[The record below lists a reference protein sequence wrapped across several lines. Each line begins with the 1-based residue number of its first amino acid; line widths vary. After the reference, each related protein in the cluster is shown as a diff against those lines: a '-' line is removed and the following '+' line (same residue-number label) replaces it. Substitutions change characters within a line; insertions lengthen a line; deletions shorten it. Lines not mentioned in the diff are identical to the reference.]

1 MKQEELKEYYN
12 IYTDVWKLF
21 KKFSSPDRT
30 IVFWESYT
38 AEVEM
43 LDKKYNGSELF
54 RKIVIATTAE
64 LERIER
70 EIKHEP
76 QGGTMAK

>member
-12 IYTDVWKLF
+12 IYTDAWKLF

-30 IVFWESYT
+30 IAFWENYT
-38 AEVEM
+38 AEVGM
-43 LDKKYNGSELF
+43 LDRKYNGSELF

-70 EIKHEP
+70 LSGYKC
-76 QGGTMAK
+76 

>member
-12 IYTDVWKLF
+12 IYTDAWKLF

-30 IVFWESYT
+30 IAFWEDYT

-43 LDKKYNGSELF
+43 LDRKYNGSELF
-54 RKIVIATTAE
+54 RKIVIATTVE
-64 LERIER
+64 LEWIER
-70 EIKHEP
+70 LSDDKC
-76 QGGTMAK
+76 

>member
-1 MKQEELKEYYN
+1 MKMRQEELKEYYN
-12 IYTDVWKLF
+12 IYTDAWKLF

-30 IVFWESYT
+30 IAFWENYT
-38 AEVEM
+38 AEVGM
-43 LDKKYNGSELF
+43 LDRKYNGSELF

-70 EIKHEP
+70 LSGDKC
-76 QGGTMAK
+76 

>member
-30 IVFWESYT
+30 IAFWENYT
-38 AEVEM
+38 AEVGM
-43 LDKKYNGSELF
+43 LDRKYNGSELF

-70 EIKHEP
+70 LSGDKC
-76 QGGTMAK
+76 

>member
-1 MKQEELKEYYN
+1 MRQEELKEYYN
-12 IYTDVWKLF
+12 IYTDAWKLF

-30 IVFWESYT
+30 IAFWENYT
-38 AEVEM
+38 AEVGM
-43 LDKKYNGSELF
+43 LDRKYNGSELF

-70 EIKHEP
+70 LSGDKC
-76 QGGTMAK
+76 

>member
-12 IYTDVWKLF
+12 IYTDAWKLF

-30 IVFWESYT
+30 IAFWENYT
-38 AEVEM
+38 AEVGM
-43 LDKKYNGSELF
+43 LDRKYNGSELF

-70 EIKHEP
+70 LSGDKC
-76 QGGTMAK
+76 

>member
-30 IVFWESYT
+30 IAFWQNYT

-64 LERIER
+64 LEQIER
-70 EIKHEP
+70 LSGDKC
-76 QGGTMAK
+76 

>member
-21 KKFSSPDRT
+21 KKFSSPDGT
-30 IVFWESYT
+30 IAFWKNYT

-43 LDKKYNGSELF
+43 LDKKYNGSELL
-54 RKIVIATTAE
+54 RKIVITTTAE

-70 EIKHEP
+70 LSGDKC
-76 QGGTMAK
+76 

>member
-30 IVFWESYT
+30 IAFWEDYT

-43 LDKKYNGSELF
+43 LDRKYNGSELF
-54 RKIVIATTAE
+54 RKIVIATTVE
-64 LERIER
+64 LEWIER
-70 EIKHEP
+70 LSDDKC
-76 QGGTMAK
+76 

>member
-30 IVFWESYT
+30 IAYWEDYT

-43 LDKKYNGSELF
+43 LDRKYNGSELL

-64 LERIER
+64 LEQIER
-70 EIKHEP
+70 LSGDKC
-76 QGGTMAK
+76 

>member
-30 IVFWESYT
+30 IAFWEDYT
-38 AEVEM
+38 AEVKM
-43 LDKKYNGSELF
+43 CYKSQSNF
-54 RKIVIATTAE
+54 
-64 LERIER
+64 
-70 EIKHEP
+70 
-76 QGGTMAK
+76 

>member
-12 IYTDVWKLF
+12 IYTDAWKLF

-30 IVFWESYT
+30 IAFWENYT
-38 AEVEM
+38 AEVGM
-43 LDKKYNGSELF
+43 LDRKYNGSELF

-70 EIKHEP
+70 LISVK
-76 QGGTMAK
+76 

>member
-21 KKFSSPDRT
+21 KKLSSPDRT
-30 IVFWESYT
+30 IAFWENYT

-43 LDKKYNGSELF
+43 LDKKYSGSELF

-70 EIKHEP
+70 LS
-76 QGGTMAK
+76 GDRC

>member
-12 IYTDVWKLF
+12 IYTDAWKLF

-30 IVFWESYT
+30 IAFWQNYT

-43 LDKKYNGSELF
+43 LDKKHNGSELF
-54 RKIVIATTAE
+54 REIVIATTAE
-64 LERIER
+64 LEQIER
-70 EIKHEP
+70 LSGDKC
-76 QGGTMAK
+76 

>member
-1 MKQEELKEYYN
+1 MKMRQEELKEYYK
-12 IYTDVWKLF
+12 IYTDAWKLF

-30 IVFWESYT
+30 IAFWENYT
-38 AEVEM
+38 AEVGM

-70 EIKHEP
+70 LSGDKC
-76 QGGTMAK
+76 

>member
-30 IVFWESYT
+30 IAFWENYT

-43 LDKKYNGSELF
+43 LDKKYSGSELF

-64 LERIER
+64 LERIKR
-70 EIKHEP
+70 LS
-76 QGGTMAK
+76 GDRC

>member
-12 IYTDVWKLF
+12 IYTDAWKLF

-30 IVFWESYT
+30 IAFWEDYT

-43 LDKKYNGSELF
+43 LDRKYNGSELF

-64 LERIER
+64 LEWIER
-70 EIKHEP
+70 LSDDKC
-76 QGGTMAK
+76 

>member
-1 MKQEELKEYYN
+1 MKQEELKEYYS
-12 IYTDVWKLF
+12 IYTDAWKLF
-21 KKFSSPDRT
+21 KKFSSPNST
-30 IVFWESYT
+30 PEFWENYT

-43 LDKKYNGSELF
+43 LDRKYNGSELL

>member
-12 IYTDVWKLF
+12 IYTDAWKLF
-21 KKFSSPDRT
+21 KKFSSLDRT
-30 IVFWESYT
+30 IAFWENYT

-43 LDKKYNGSELF
+43 LDRKYNGSELL

-70 EIKHEP
+70 LS
-76 QGGTMAK
+76 GDRC

>member
-21 KKFSSPDRT
+21 MKFSSPDGT
-30 IVFWESYT
+30 VAFWEKYT
-38 AEVEM
+38 AVVEI
-43 LDKKYNGSELF
+43 LDKKHNGSELF

-76 QGGTMAK
+76 

>member
-1 MKQEELKEYYN
+1 MRQEELKEYYN
-12 IYTDVWKLF
+12 IYTDAWKLF

-30 IVFWESYT
+30 IAFWENYT
-38 AEVEM
+38 AEVGM

-70 EIKHEP
+70 LSGDKC
-76 QGGTMAK
+76 

>member
-30 IVFWESYT
+30 VAFWENYT
-38 AEVEM
+38 AEIEK
-43 LDKKYNGSELF
+43 LDRKYNGSELF

-70 EIKHEP
+70 LSGDKC
-76 QGGTMAK
+76 

>member
-1 MKQEELKEYYN
+1 
-12 IYTDVWKLF
+12 
-21 KKFSSPDRT
+21 
-30 IVFWESYT
+30 
-38 AEVEM
+38 M

-54 RKIVIATTAE
+54 RKIVIATTTE

-70 EIKHEP
+70 KIKHEP

>member
-1 MKQEELKEYYN
+1 MRQEELKEYYN
-12 IYTDVWKLF
+12 IYTDAWKLF

-30 IVFWESYT
+30 IAFWENYT
-38 AEVEM
+38 AEVGM

-70 EIKHEP
+70 LS
-76 QGGTMAK
+76 GDRC